1 LNGNS
6 TSAALGHF
14 KLQTGYEFFKAQF
27 QKSTCLPSKL
37 NAFISK
43 IPLIPSFSA
52 TDHRSDQAFCEP
64 THEALLKH
72 WPRSQDLWI
81 FGYASLIWR
90 PEFDILEQHLTK
102 VQGWHRALKMWS
114 RLNRGTPECPGLV
127 FALLSGGS
135 CQGMVFRTPAQKV
148 TQTIDQLW
156 FREMPNNVY
165 TTRWLHCPTPQG
177 PVNALAF
184 TLPRSSPSYTGTLSP
199 AQYQDIFRNATGRY
213 GTTLDYAQET
223 LNSLKQHGIHDKA
236 LEALLQFAKDRP

>member
-1 LNGNS
+1 MVTRHARLWH
-6 TSAALGHF
+6 TSSYRLVT
-14 KLQTGYEFFKAQF
+14 KF
-27 QKSTCLPSKL
+27 QSSVSKSTCLPSKL
-37 NAFISK
+37 KTFISK
-43 IPLIPSFSA
+43 IPLIPSLSA
-52 TDHRSDQAFCEP
+52 TDNRSDQAFCEP
-64 THEALLKH
+64 TQEALIKH
-72 WPRSQDLWI
+72 WPRSQDLWV

-90 PEFDILEQHLTK
+90 PEFEILEQHKTK

-148 TQTIDQLW
+148 AQTIEQLW

-165 TTRWLHCPTPQG
+165 TTRWLQCPTPQG

-199 AQYQDIFRNATGRY
+199 AQYQHIFQNATGRY
-213 GTTLDYAQET
+213 GTTLDYAKET
-223 LNSLKQHGIHDKA
+223 LNSLRKHGIHDKA

>member
-1 LNGNS
+1 M
-6 TSAALGHF
+6 GHF

-165 TTRWLHCPTPQG
+165 TTRWLQCPTPQG

>member
-1 LNGNS
+1 M
-6 TSAALGHF
+6 
-14 KLQTGYEFFKAQF
+14 
-27 QKSTCLPSKL
+27 
-37 NAFISK
+37 
-43 IPLIPSFSA
+43 PLIPSLSA
-52 TDHRSDQAFCEP
+52 PDNRSDQAFCEP
-64 THEALLKH
+64 TQEALIKH
-72 WPRSQDLWI
+72 WPRSQDLWV

-90 PEFDILEQHLTK
+90 PEFEILEQYKTK

-148 TQTIDQLW
+148 AQTIEQLW

-165 TTRWLHCPTPQG
+165 TTRWLQCPTPHG

-184 TLPRSSPSYTGTLSP
+184 TLPRSSPSFTGTLSP
-199 AQYQDIFRNATGRY
+199 AQYQHIFQNATGRY

>member
-1 LNGNS
+1 LN
-6 TSAALGHF
+6 
-14 KLQTGYEFFKAQF
+14 AQF

-37 NAFISK
+37 KAFISK
-43 IPLIPSFSA
+43 TPLIPSFSA
-52 TDHRSDQAFCEP
+52 TDNRSDQAFCEP
-64 THEALLKH
+64 TQEALLKH
-72 WPRSQDLWI
+72 WPRSQDLWV

-90 PEFDILEQHLTK
+90 PEFDILEQYKTK

-148 TQTIDQLW
+148 AQTIEQLW

-165 TTRWLHCPTPQG
+165 TTRWLQCPTPQG

-199 AQYQDIFRNATGRY
+199 AQYQHIFRNATGRY

-236 LEALLQFAKDRP
+236 LEALLQHAKD

>member
-1 LNGNS
+1 M
-6 TSAALGHF
+6 GHF

-165 TTRWLHCPTPQG
+165 TTRWLQCPTPQG

-213 GTTLDYAQET
+213 STTLDYAQET